1 MAPGWEV
8 VTVTKEPRAVPGDV
22 QMVEELA
29 YEQLVEQLDGVVR
42 QLEAGELSL
51 EESLR
56 AFERGVQLAQAA
68 ERRLDSAEA
77 RVEMLL
83 QGDRVQPLPT
93 EAEPTRPSPR
103 APASLPDDDDVP
115 F

>member
-1 MAPGWEV
+1 MTKDPRQAPGGE
-8 VTVTKEPRAVPGDV
+8 APGVDG
-22 QMVEELA
+22 LA
-29 YEQLVEQLDGVVR
+29 YEELVEQLDGVVR

-56 AFERGVQLAQAA
+56 AFERGVVLAQAA
-68 ERRLDSAEA
+68 ERRLDAAEQ

-83 QGDRVQPLPT
+83 QGDRVAPLPGV
-93 EAEPTRPSPR
+93 EAEAPGTQRQA
-103 APASLPDDDDVP
+103 APAEDDDVP

>member
-1 MAPGWEV
+1 M
-8 VTVTKEPRAVPGDV
+8 TKNPKAVPEDA
-22 QMVEELA
+22 QALDDLA
-29 YEQLVEQLDGVVR
+29 YERLVEDLDGVVR

-51 EESLR
+51 EDSLR

-83 QGDRVQPLPT
+83 QGDRVQPLPA
-93 EAEPTRPSPR
+93 EAEPAKPAQR
-103 APASLPDDDDVP
+103 APVLSDDDDLP

>member
-1 MAPGWEV
+1 LAPGEEA
-8 VTVTKEPRAVPGDV
+8 TVTKNPEAVPGGEQTV
-22 QMVEELA
+22 AELA
-29 YEQLVEQLDGVVR
+29 YEQIVEQLDSVVR

-51 EESLR
+51 EDSLR

-83 QGDRVQPLPT
+83 QGDRVQPLP
-93 EAEPTRPSPR
+93 AEPGPTRPSPR
-103 APASLPDDDDVP
+103 APATLPDDDDVP

>member
-1 MAPGWEV
+1 
-8 VTVTKEPRAVPGDV
+8 VTKNPRVVPEDPNTV
-22 QMVEELA
+22 DDLA
-29 YEQLVEQLDGVVR
+29 YEQIVDQLDGVVR

-51 EESLR
+51 EDSLR

-83 QGDRVQPLPT
+83 QGDRVQPLP
-93 EAEPTRPSPR
+93 AEPEAPR
-103 APASLPDDDDVP
+103 PASRAKVLSEDDDLP

>member
-1 MAPGWEV
+1 M
-8 VTVTKEPRAVPGDV
+8 TKTPRVAGNGEG
-22 QMVEELA
+22 QTEEGLA

-68 ERRLDSAEA
+68 ERRLDAAEQ

-83 QGDRVQPLPT
+83 QGDRVQPLPAA
-93 EAEPTRPSPR
+93 EAEPARQQPKPVV
-103 APASLPDDDDVP
+103 DDDDVP